1 MAHIAVK
8 NLSFTYPNSTKK
20 ALDNINMEIEPG
32 QFILVCGASG
42 CSKTT
47 LLRHFKSV
55 LTPHGK
61 REGRIIFNNKELFEI
76 PEKEQAEKIGFVF
89 QSPEDQIVTDK
100 VWHELAFSLESL
112 NKPNDVIALRS
123 AETAGYFDLGNK
135 YRSDVNTLSGGQKQ
149 LLNLASV
156 MTVTPEVLILDEPT
170 SQLDPIASDN
180 FLSQIKKLNDDLGVT
195 IIISEHNL
203 ERVFS
208 MADKVAV
215 MKDGKLVSFDTP
227 ENTAKSF
234 GDKTSDFFLSLPSSA
249 QIAVMASF
257 DGKTPLTVK
266 EGRQALIAN
275 GITDKKTDLISSN
288 EIENKESKKERVLE
302 IDDVFFR
309 YNRYSPDVL
318 RNLSLDVNRGEILCV
333 TGGNGEGKST
343 LFSILSGMTAP
354 YSGKIK
360 AGKKSMKP
368 SDLRNKTSLLPQ
380 DVSVLFVKDSVIDE
394 LKEVKKKNGETPSD
408 EEINKT
414 AELFEIDNLLK
425 SHPFDLSGGEQEKLA
440 IAKILLTEAEI
451 YLFDEPTNGMDP
463 TFKIKFGE
471 IIRELKESGKTF
483 IIVSHD
489 IEFSAT
495 FADRCVMI
503 FDGRVVSDSEPREF
517 FSGNSF
523 YTTTANRIVRSVFP
537 DCILTKEAWKKC
549 KELTE
554 KLTYTPF

>member
-8 NLSFTYPNSTKK
+8 DLSFTYPNSTKK

-61 REGRIIFNNKELFEI
+61 REGRIIFNDKELSEI

-123 AETAGYFDLGNK
+123 AETAGYFDLGDK

-156 MTVTPEVLILDEPT
+156 MTVMPEVLILDEPT

-275 GITDKKTDLISSN
+275 GITDKKTALISSN
-288 EIENKESKKERVLE
+288 EIKNKESKKERVLE

-309 YNRYSPDVL
+309 YTRYSPDVL

-354 YSGKIK
+354 YSGKIR

-368 SDLRNKTSLLPQ
+368 SDLRNKTALLPQ
-380 DVSVLFVKDSVIDE
+380 DVSVLFVKDSVLDE

-440 IAKILLTEAEI
+440 IAKILLTDAEI

-471 IIRELKESGKTF
+471 IIRELKKRGKTF

-495 FADRCVMI
+495 FADRCVML
-503 FDGRVVSDSEPREF
+503 FDGRVVSEAKPREF
-517 FSGNSF
+517 FAGNSF

-554 KLTYTPF
+554 K

>member
-8 NLSFTYPNSTKK
+8 DLSFTYPNSTKK

-61 REGRIIFNNKELFEI
+61 REGRIIFNNKELSEI

-123 AETAGYFDLGNK
+123 AETAGYFDLGDK

-180 FLSQIKKLNDDLGVT
+180 FLSQIKKLNDDLGIT

-215 MKDGKLVSFDTP
+215 MKDGKLLSFDTP

-234 GDKTSDFFLSLPSSA
+234 GNKTSDFFLSLPSSA

-288 EIENKESKKERVLE
+288 EIKNKESKKERVLE

-343 LFSILSGMTAP
+343 LFSILSGMTSP

-463 TFKIKFGE
+463 TFKLKFGE
-471 IIRELKESGKTF
+471 IIRELKKSGKTF

-489 IEFSAT
+489 IEFSAA

-523 YTTTANRIVRSVFP
+523 YTTTANKIVRSVFP
-537 DCILTKEAWKKC
+537 DCILTKEAWEKC
-549 KELTE
+549 REQTE
-554 KLTYTPF
+554 K

>member
-61 REGRIIFNNKELFEI
+61 REGRIIFNNKELSEI

-123 AETAGYFDLGNK
+123 AETAGYFDLGDK

-156 MTVTPEVLILDEPT
+156 MTVTPAVLILDEPT

-195 IIISEHNL
+195 VIISEHNL

-257 DGKTPLTVK
+257 DGKTPLTVR

-288 EIENKESKKERVLE
+288 EIENKENKKEHILE

-471 IIRELKESGKTF
+471 IIKELKKSGKTF

-554 KLTYTPF
+554 K

>member
-8 NLSFTYPNSTKK
+8 DLSFTYPNSTKK

-61 REGRIIFNNKELFEI
+61 REGRIIFNNKELSEI

-123 AETAGYFDLGNK
+123 AETAGYFDLGDK

-215 MKDGKLVSFDTP
+215 MKDGKLLSFDTP

-288 EIENKESKKERVLE
+288 EIKNKESKKERVLE

-343 LFSILSGMTAP
+343 LFSILSGMTSP

-463 TFKIKFGE
+463 TFKLKFGE
-471 IIRELKESGKTF
+471 IIRELKKSGKTF

-489 IEFSAT
+489 IEFSAA

-537 DCILTKEAWKKC
+537 DCILTKEAWEKC
-549 KELTE
+549 REQTE
-554 KLTYTPF
+554 K

>member
-8 NLSFTYPNSTKK
+8 DLSFTYPNSTKK

-61 REGRIIFNNKELFEI
+61 REGRIIFNDKELSEI

-112 NKPNDVIALRS
+112 NKPNDAIALRS

-343 LFSILSGMTAP
+343 LFSILSGITAP

-380 DVSVLFVKDSVIDE
+380 DISVLFVKDSVIDE

-471 IIRELKESGKTF
+471 IIRELKKSGKTF

-554 KLTYTPF
+554 K

>member
-8 NLSFTYPNSTKK
+8 DLSFTYPNSTKK

-61 REGRIIFNNKELFEI
+61 REGRIIFNNKELSEI

-112 NKPNDVIALRS
+112 NKPSDVIALRS
-123 AETAGYFDLGNK
+123 AETAGYFDLGDK

-288 EIENKESKKERVLE
+288 EIENKENKKERVLE
-302 IDDVFFR
+302 IVDVFFR

-380 DVSVLFVKDSVIDE
+380 DVSVLFVKDSVLDE

-414 AELFEIDNLLK
+414 AELFKIDNLLK

-471 IIRELKESGKTF
+471 IIRELKKSGKTF

-517 FSGNSF
+517 FAGNSF

-554 KLTYTPF
+554 K

>member
-8 NLSFTYPNSTKK
+8 DLSFTYPNSTKK

-61 REGRIIFNNKELFEI
+61 REGRIIFNNKELSEI

-288 EIENKESKKERVLE
+288 EIENKENKKEHVLE

-380 DVSVLFVKDSVIDE
+380 DVSVLFVKDSVLDE

-554 KLTYTPF
+554 K

>member
-8 NLSFTYPNSTKK
+8 DLSFTYPNSTKK

-61 REGRIIFNNKELFEI
+61 REGRIIFNDKELSEI

-123 AETAGYFDLGNK
+123 AETAGYFDLGDK

-368 SDLRNKTSLLPQ
+368 SDLRNKTALLPQ
-380 DVSVLFVKDSVIDE
+380 DVSVLFVKDSVLDE

-440 IAKILLTEAEI
+440 IAKILLTDAEI

-471 IIRELKESGKTF
+471 IIRELKKSGKTF

-554 KLTYTPF
+554 K

>member
-1 MAHIAVK
+1 M
-8 NLSFTYPNSTKK
+8 
-20 ALDNINMEIEPG
+20 
-32 QFILVCGASG
+32 
-42 CSKTT
+42 
-47 LLRHFKSV
+47 
-55 LTPHGK
+55 
-61 REGRIIFNNKELFEI
+61 
-76 PEKEQAEKIGFVF
+76 
-89 QSPEDQIVTDK
+89 
-100 VWHELAFSLESL
+100 SLPSSSY
-112 NKPNDVIALRS
+112 I
-123 AETAGYFDLGNK
+123 
-135 YRSDVNTLSGGQKQ
+135 Q

-180 FLSQIKKLNDDLGVT
+180 FLSQIKKLNDDLGIT

-215 MKDGKLVSFDTP
+215 MKDGKLLSFDTP

-234 GDKTSDFFLSLPSSA
+234 GNKTSDFFLSLPSSA

-288 EIENKESKKERVLE
+288 EIKNKENKKERVIE

-343 LFSILSGMTAP
+343 LFSILSGMTSP

-463 TFKIKFGE
+463 TFKLKFGE
-471 IIRELKESGKTF
+471 IIRELKKNGKTF

-523 YTTTANRIVRSVFP
+523 YTTTANKIVRSVFP
-537 DCILTKEAWKKC
+537 DCILTKEAWEKC
-549 KELTE
+549 REQTE
-554 KLTYTPF
+554 K

>member
-8 NLSFTYPNSTKK
+8 DLSFTYPNSTKK

-61 REGRIIFNNKELFEI
+61 REGRIIFNNKELSEI

-112 NKPNDVIALRS
+112 NKPSDVIALRS
-123 AETAGYFDLGNK
+123 AETAGYFDLGDK

-288 EIENKESKKERVLE
+288 EIENKENKKEHILE

-380 DVSVLFVKDSVIDE
+380 DVSVLFVKDSVLDE

-471 IIRELKESGKTF
+471 IIRELKKSGKTF
-483 IIVSHD
+483 IIASHD

-523 YTTTANRIVRSVFP
+523 YTTTVNRIVRSVFP

-554 KLTYTPF
+554 K

>member
-8 NLSFTYPNSTKK
+8 DLSFTYPNSTKK

-61 REGRIIFNNKELFEI
+61 REGRIIFNNKELSEI

-112 NKPNDVIALRS
+112 NKPSDVIALRS
-123 AETAGYFDLGNK
+123 AETAGYFDLGDK

-288 EIENKESKKERVLE
+288 EIENKESKKERILE

-471 IIRELKESGKTF
+471 IIRELKKSGKTF

-517 FSGNSF
+517 FAGNSF

-554 KLTYTPF
+554 K

>member
-8 NLSFTYPNSTKK
+8 DLSFTYPNSTKK

-61 REGRIIFNNKELFEI
+61 REGRIIFNNKELSEI

-123 AETAGYFDLGNK
+123 AETAGYFDLGDK

-227 ENTAKSF
+227 ENTAKNF

-288 EIENKESKKERVLE
+288 EIKNKESKKERVLE

-354 YSGKIK
+354 YSGKIR

-368 SDLRNKTSLLPQ
+368 SELRNKTSLLPQ

-463 TFKIKFGE
+463 TFKLKFGE
-471 IIRELKESGKTF
+471 IIRELKKNGKTF

-489 IEFSAT
+489 IEFSAA

-537 DCILTKEAWKKC
+537 DCILTKEAWEKC
-549 KELTE
+549 REQTE
-554 KLTYTPF
+554 K

>member
-8 NLSFTYPNSTKK
+8 DLSFTYPNSTKK

-61 REGRIIFNNKELFEI
+61 REGRIIFNNKELSEI

-123 AETAGYFDLGNK
+123 AETAGYFDLGDK

-195 IIISEHNL
+195 VIISEHNL

-215 MKDGKLVSFDTP
+215 MKDGKLLSFDTP

-288 EIENKESKKERVLE
+288 EIKNKESKKERVLE

-343 LFSILSGMTAP
+343 LFSILSGMTSP

-463 TFKIKFGE
+463 TFKLKFGE
-471 IIRELKESGKTF
+471 IIRELKKSGKTF

-489 IEFSAT
+489 IEFSAA

-523 YTTTANRIVRSVFP
+523 YTTTANKIVRSVFP
-537 DCILTKEAWKKC
+537 DCILTKEAWEKC
-549 KELTE
+549 REQTE
-554 KLTYTPF
+554 K

>member
-8 NLSFTYPNSTKK
+8 DLSFTYPNSTKK
-20 ALDNINMEIEPG
+20 ALDDINMEIKPG

-61 REGRIIFNNKELFEI
+61 REGRIIFNDKKLSEI

-123 AETAGYFDLGNK
+123 AETAGYFDLGDK

-234 GDKTSDFFLSLPSSA
+234 GDKNSDFFLSLPASA

-288 EIENKESKKERVLE
+288 EIKNKESKKERVLE

-360 AGKKSMKP
+360 AGKKNIKP
-368 SDLRNKTSLLPQ
+368 SDLRNKTALLPQ
-380 DVSVLFVKDSVIDE
+380 DVSVLFVKDSVLDE

-440 IAKILLTEAEI
+440 IAKILLTDADI

-463 TFKIKFGE
+463 TFKLKFGE
-471 IIRELKESGKTF
+471 IIRELKKRGKTF

-489 IEFSAT
+489 MEFSAT
-495 FADRCVMI
+495 FADRCVML
-503 FDGRVVSDSEPREF
+503 FDGRVVSEAEPREF
-517 FSGNSF
+517 FAGNSF

-537 DCILTKEAWKKC
+537 DCILTKEAWEKC
-549 KELTE
+549 REQKE
-554 KLTYTPF
+554 K

>member
-8 NLSFTYPNSTKK
+8 DLSFTYPNSTKK
-20 ALDNINMEIEPG
+20 ALDNINMKIEPG

-61 REGRIIFNNKELFEI
+61 REGRIIFNNKELSEI

-123 AETAGYFDLGNK
+123 AETAGYFDLGDK

-195 IIISEHNL
+195 VIISEHNL

-215 MKDGKLVSFDTP
+215 MKDGKLLSFDTP

-288 EIENKESKKERVLE
+288 EIKNKESKKERVLE

-343 LFSILSGMTAP
+343 LFSILSGMTSP

-463 TFKIKFGE
+463 TFKLKFGE
-471 IIRELKESGKTF
+471 IIRELKKSGKTF

-489 IEFSAT
+489 IEFSAA

-537 DCILTKEAWKKC
+537 DCILTKEAWEKC
-549 KELTE
+549 REQTE
-554 KLTYTPF
+554 K

>member
-8 NLSFTYPNSTKK
+8 DLSFTYPNSTKK

-61 REGRIIFNNKELFEI
+61 REGRIIFNNKELSEI
-76 PEKEQAEKIGFVF
+76 PEKEQAEQIGFVF

-288 EIENKESKKERVLE
+288 EIENKESKKEHVLE

-463 TFKIKFGE
+463 TFKLKFGE
-471 IIRELKESGKTF
+471 IIRELKKSGKTF

-503 FDGRVVSDSEPREF
+503 FDGRVVSDSKPREF

-554 KLTYTPF
+554 K

>member
-8 NLSFTYPNSTKK
+8 DLSFTYPNSTKK

-61 REGRIIFNNKELFEI
+61 REGRIIFNNKELSEI

-123 AETAGYFDLGNK
+123 AETAGYFDLGDK

-180 FLSQIKKLNDDLGVT
+180 FLSQIKKLNDDLGIT

-215 MKDGKLVSFDTP
+215 MKDGKLLSFDTP

-234 GDKTSDFFLSLPSSA
+234 GNKTSDFFLSLPSSA

-288 EIENKESKKERVLE
+288 EIKNKESKKERVLE

-343 LFSILSGMTAP
+343 LFSILSGMTSP

-463 TFKIKFGE
+463 TFKLKFGE
-471 IIRELKESGKTF
+471 IIRELKKSGKTF

-495 FADRCVMI
+495 FADRCVMF

-523 YTTTANRIVRSVFP
+523 YTTTANKIVRSVFP
-537 DCILTKEAWKKC
+537 DCILTKEAWEKC
-549 KELTE
+549 REQTE
-554 KLTYTPF
+554 K

>member
-8 NLSFTYPNSTKK
+8 DLSFTYPNSTKK

-61 REGRIIFNNKELFEI
+61 REGRIIFNDKELSEI

-123 AETAGYFDLGNK
+123 AETAGYFDLGDK
-135 YRSDVNTLSGGQKQ
+135 YRSDINTLSGGQKQ

-180 FLSQIKKLNDDLGVT
+180 FLSQIKKLNDDLGIT

-215 MKDGKLVSFDTP
+215 MKDGKLLSFDTP

-234 GDKTSDFFLSLPSSA
+234 GNKTSDFFLSLPSSA

-288 EIENKESKKERVLE
+288 EIKNKENKKERVIE

-343 LFSILSGMTAP
+343 LFSILSGMTSP

-463 TFKIKFGE
+463 TFKLKFGE
-471 IIRELKESGKTF
+471 IIRELKKSGKTF

-489 IEFSAT
+489 IEFSAA

-537 DCILTKEAWKKC
+537 DCILTKEAWEKC
-549 KELTE
+549 REQTE
-554 KLTYTPF
+554 K

>member
-8 NLSFTYPNSTKK
+8 DLSFTYPNSTKK
-20 ALDNINMEIEPG
+20 ALDNINMKIEPG

-61 REGRIIFNNKELFEI
+61 REGRIIFNNKELSEI

-123 AETAGYFDLGNK
+123 AETAGYFDLGDK

-195 IIISEHNL
+195 VIISEHNL

-215 MKDGKLVSFDTP
+215 MKDGKLLSFDTP

-288 EIENKESKKERVLE
+288 EIKNKENKKERVIE

-343 LFSILSGMTAP
+343 LFSILSGMTSP

-463 TFKIKFGE
+463 TFKLKFGE
-471 IIRELKESGKTF
+471 IIRELKKSGKTF

-489 IEFSAT
+489 IEFSAA

-537 DCILTKEAWKKC
+537 DCILTKEAWEKC
-549 KELTE
+549 REQTE
-554 KLTYTPF
+554 K

>member
-8 NLSFTYPNSTKK
+8 NLSFTYPNFDKK

-61 REGRIIFNNKELFEI
+61 HEGSVIFNNKELSEL

-89 QSPEDQIVTDK
+89 QSPDDQIVTDK

-112 NKPNDVIALRS
+112 NKPGDVIALRS
-123 AETAGYFDLGNK
+123 AETAGYFDLGDK

-195 IIISEHNL
+195 VIISEHNL

-227 ENTAKSF
+227 ENTAKNF
-234 GDKTSDFFLSLPSSA
+234 GDKNSDFFLSLPSSA

-257 DGKTPLTVK
+257 GGKTPLTVK
-266 EGRQALIAN
+266 EGRQALIEN

-288 EIENKESKKERVLE
+288 EIKNKEKKKERALE

-309 YNRYSPDVL
+309 YTRYSPDVL
-318 RNLSLDVNRGEILCV
+318 RNLSLDVNRCEILCV
-333 TGGNGEGKST
+333 TGGNGAGKST
-343 LFSILSGMTAP
+343 LISILSGMTAP

-360 AGKKSMKP
+360 ADKKSMKP
-368 SDLRNKTSLLPQ
+368 SDLRNKTAALPQ
-380 DVSVLFVKDSVIDE
+380 DVSVLFVKDSVLDE
-394 LKEVKKKNGETPSD
+394 LKEVKKKNGEKPSD

-414 AELFEIDNLLK
+414 AELFEIDSLLK

-440 IAKILLTEAEI
+440 IAKILLTDADI
-451 YLFDEPTNGMDP
+451 YLFDEPTKGMDP
-463 TFKIKFGE
+463 TFKLKFGG
-471 IIRELKESGKTF
+471 IISELKKSNKTF

-489 IEFSAT
+489 MEFSAG
-495 FADRCVMI
+495 FADRCVML
-503 FDGRVVSDSEPREF
+503 FDGKVVSEAEPREF
-517 FSGNSF
+517 FAGNSF

-537 DCILTKEAWKKC
+537 DCILTKEAWEKC
-549 KELTE
+549 REQTE
-554 KLTYTPF
+554 K

>member
-8 NLSFTYPNSTKK
+8 DLSFTYPNSTKK

-61 REGRIIFNNKELFEI
+61 REGRIIFNNKELSEI
-76 PEKEQAEKIGFVF
+76 PEKEQAEQIGFVF

-112 NKPNDVIALRS
+112 NKPSDVIALRS
-123 AETAGYFDLGNK
+123 AETAGYFDLGDK

-288 EIENKESKKERVLE
+288 EIENKENKKERVLE
-302 IDDVFFR
+302 IVDVFFR

-380 DVSVLFVKDSVIDE
+380 DVSVLFVKDSVLDE

-471 IIRELKESGKTF
+471 IIRELKKSGKTF
-483 IIVSHD
+483 IIASHD

-554 KLTYTPF
+554 K

>member
-8 NLSFTYPNSTKK
+8 DLSFTYPNSTKK

-61 REGRIIFNNKELFEI
+61 REGRIIFNNKELSEI

-123 AETAGYFDLGNK
+123 AETAGYFDLGDK
-135 YRSDVNTLSGGQKQ
+135 YHSDVNTLSGGQKQ

-195 IIISEHNL
+195 VIISEHNL

-215 MKDGKLVSFDTP
+215 MKDGKLLSFDTP

-288 EIENKESKKERVLE
+288 EIKNKESKKERVLE

-343 LFSILSGMTAP
+343 LFSILSGMAAP
-354 YSGKIK
+354 YSGKIR

-414 AELFEIDNLLK
+414 AELFKIDNLLK

-463 TFKIKFGE
+463 TFKLKFGE
-471 IIRELKESGKTF
+471 IIRELKKNGKTF

-523 YTTTANRIVRSVFP
+523 YTTTANKIVRSVFP
-537 DCILTKEAWKKC
+537 DCILTKEAWEKC
-549 KELTE
+549 REQTE
-554 KLTYTPF
+554 K

>member
-8 NLSFTYPNSTKK
+8 DLSFTYPNSTKK

-61 REGRIIFNNKELFEI
+61 REGRIIFNDKELSEI

-112 NKPNDVIALRS
+112 NKPNNVIALRS
-123 AETAGYFDLGNK
+123 AETAGYFDLGDK

-288 EIENKESKKERVLE
+288 EIENKENKKERVLE
-302 IDDVFFR
+302 IVDVFFR

-318 RNLSLDVNRGEILCV
+318 RNLSLDVNQGEILCV

-360 AGKKSMKP
+360 AAKKSMKP

-471 IIRELKESGKTF
+471 IIRELKKSGKTF
-483 IIVSHD
+483 IIASHD

-554 KLTYTPF
+554 K

>member
-8 NLSFTYPNSTKK
+8 DLSFTYPNSTKK

-61 REGRIIFNNKELFEI
+61 REGRIIFNNKELSEI

-123 AETAGYFDLGNK
+123 AETAGYFDLGDK

-180 FLSQIKKLNDDLGVT
+180 FLSQIKKLNDDLGIT

-215 MKDGKLVSFDTP
+215 MKDGKLLSFDTP

-234 GDKTSDFFLSLPSSA
+234 GNKTSDFFLSLPSSA

-288 EIENKESKKERVLE
+288 EIKNKENKKERVIE

-343 LFSILSGMTAP
+343 LFSILSGMTSP

-463 TFKIKFGE
+463 TFKLKFGE
-471 IIRELKESGKTF
+471 IIRELKKSGKTF

-489 IEFSAT
+489 IEFSAA

-523 YTTTANRIVRSVFP
+523 YTTTANKIVRSVFP
-537 DCILTKEAWKKC
+537 DCILTKEAWEKC
-549 KELTE
+549 REQTE
-554 KLTYTPF
+554 K

>member
-8 NLSFTYPNSTKK
+8 DLSFTYPNSTKK

-61 REGRIIFNNKELFEI
+61 REGRIIFNDKELSEI

-112 NKPNDVIALRS
+112 NKPSDVIALRS
-123 AETAGYFDLGNK
+123 AETAGYFDLGDK

-288 EIENKESKKERVLE
+288 EIENKENKKEHVLE

-471 IIRELKESGKTF
+471 IIRELKKSGKTF

-503 FDGRVVSDSEPREF
+503 FDGRVVSDSKPREF

-554 KLTYTPF
+554 K

>member
-8 NLSFTYPNSTKK
+8 DLSFTYPNSTKK

-61 REGRIIFNNKELFEI
+61 REGRIIFNNKELSEI

-112 NKPNDVIALRS
+112 NKPSDVIALRS
-123 AETAGYFDLGNK
+123 AETAGYFDLGDK

-288 EIENKESKKERVLE
+288 EIENKESKKERILE

-380 DVSVLFVKDSVIDE
+380 DVSVLFVKDSVLDE

-554 KLTYTPF
+554 K

>member
-8 NLSFTYPNSTKK
+8 DLSFTYPNSTKK

-61 REGRIIFNNKELFEI
+61 REGRIIFNDKELSEI

-123 AETAGYFDLGNK
+123 AETAGYFDLGDK

-288 EIENKESKKERVLE
+288 EIENKENKKEHVLE

-414 AELFEIDNLLK
+414 AELFEIDKLLK

-463 TFKIKFGE
+463 TFKLKFGE
-471 IIRELKESGKTF
+471 IIRELKKSDKTF

-554 KLTYTPF
+554 K

>member
-8 NLSFTYPNSTKK
+8 DLSFTYPNSTKK

-61 REGRIIFNNKELFEI
+61 REGRIIFNNKELSEI

-123 AETAGYFDLGNK
+123 AETAGYFDLGDK
-135 YRSDVNTLSGGQKQ
+135 YRSDINTLSGGQKQ

-156 MTVTPEVLILDEPT
+156 MTVMPEVLILDEPT

-195 IIISEHNL
+195 VIISEHNL

-215 MKDGKLVSFDTP
+215 MKDGKLLSFDTP

-249 QIAVMASF
+249 QMAVMASF

-266 EGRQALIAN
+266 EGRQALIAT

-288 EIENKESKKERVLE
+288 EIKNKESKKERVLE

-354 YSGKIK
+354 YSGKIR

-425 SHPFDLSGGEQEKLA
+425 SHPFDLSGGE
-440 IAKILLTEAEI
+440 
-451 YLFDEPTNGMDP
+451 
-463 TFKIKFGE
+463 
-471 IIRELKESGKTF
+471 
-483 IIVSHD
+483 
-489 IEFSAT
+489 
-495 FADRCVMI
+495 
-503 FDGRVVSDSEPREF
+503 
-517 FSGNSF
+517 
-523 YTTTANRIVRSVFP
+523 
-537 DCILTKEAWKKC
+537 
-549 KELTE
+549 
-554 KLTYTPF
+554 

>member
-8 NLSFTYPNSTKK
+8 DLSFTYPNSTKK

-61 REGRIIFNNKELFEI
+61 REGRIIFNNKELSEI

-112 NKPNDVIALRS
+112 NKPNNVIALRS
-123 AETAGYFDLGNK
+123 AETAGYFDLGDK

-288 EIENKESKKERVLE
+288 EIENKENKKERVLE
-302 IDDVFFR
+302 IVDVFFR

-471 IIRELKESGKTF
+471 IIRELKKSGKTF
-483 IIVSHD
+483 IIASHD

-554 KLTYTPF
+554 K

>member
-8 NLSFTYPNSTKK
+8 DLSFTYPNSTKK

-61 REGRIIFNNKELFEI
+61 REGRIIFNDKELSEI

-112 NKPNDVIALRS
+112 NKPSDVIALRS
-123 AETAGYFDLGNK
+123 AETAGYFDLGDK

-288 EIENKESKKERVLE
+288 EIKNKENKKEHVLE

-471 IIRELKESGKTF
+471 IIRELKKSGKTF

-554 KLTYTPF
+554 K

>member
-8 NLSFTYPNSTKK
+8 DLSFTYPNSTKK

-61 REGRIIFNNKELFEI
+61 REGRIIFNNKELSEI

-112 NKPNDVIALRS
+112 NKPSDVIALRS
-123 AETAGYFDLGNK
+123 AETAGYFDLGDK

-203 ERVFS
+203 EHVFS

-288 EIENKESKKERVLE
+288 EIENKENKKEHILE

-471 IIRELKESGKTF
+471 IIRELKKSGKTF
-483 IIVSHD
+483 IIASHD

-554 KLTYTPF
+554 K